1 MPTCPLA
8 IPQTALCLVMKSRKL
23 HPDEKRIYEVKV
35 RLNLKEKQ
43 KLDGIIRI
51 SNVHAPDVFRMLLM
65 KGKLPD
71 AAVPALDIQTY
82 YELRKLAANYN
93 QYVKAIHQS
102 RITNIDWEIAKQLT
116 DVLEIIRNK
125 IRKL

>member
-1 MPTCPLA
+1 
-8 IPQTALCLVMKSRKL
+8 QSRKL
-23 HPDEKRIYEVKV
+23 HPDAKRIYEVKDC
-35 RLNLKEKQ
+35 LNGKVKTKRYGL
-43 KLDGIIRI
+43 IRI
-51 SNVHAPDVFRMLLM
+51 SNLHAPDVLRLLLM

-116 DVLEIIRNK
+116 DVLEIIKNK